1 VYRIGHYGVALLVW
15 APVGY
20 LLLRRGHPAAA
31 LLGGVALLA
40 LTPLPD
46 YDQRLPLVS
55 HRGVTHTVLFAG
67 LVGAAL
73 GGGATLLP
81 REASAGLGLP
91 AGPAF
96 AGFCFGVGA
105 LAVLGHLLGDVLTP
119 AGVRPFWPLSRRRY
133 TLALATA
140 DSRVANYLL
149 LVLGVFAT
157 AAAAAASAAAGP

>member
-91 AGPAF
+91 AGPAL

-105 LAVLGHLLGDVLTP
+105 LAVLGHLP
-119 AGVRPFWPLSRRRY
+119 GVRPFWPLSRRRY